1 MMNTETE
8 TTGNEELNQ
17 QPESTE
23 IIDLE
28 VEAGH
33 VDYSQYGKKELVQ
46 LVEGLLKESDMRKT
60 DEVLRHAKPVFDEL
74 RESERTEAL
83 ERFTAEGG
91 EKDDFDYKP
100 DELSQRFELAV
111 RQLRERKNSYMK
123 DQEKSRE
130 KNLQDKQALLEQL
143 RQLVDSEETN
153 VSLGALKKVQ
163 DEWKRIG
170 PVPSAQ
176 SRDLWANYH
185 ALIERFYS
193 NRSIYFELKELD
205 RKKNL
210 EAKQDIVDKAE
221 KLAAQETSPNVIRE
235 LNDLHEEY
243 KHVGPVPKEDQETL
257 WQRFKAASDVI
268 YSRRKEQ
275 LETQRKEQEQNVG
288 AKLALCEEA
297 EKYAAFQSDK
307 IAEWNDQTRQIL
319 DLQKRWEASGFLP
332 RDKAKEINK
341 RFWAA
346 FKGFFHHKNEF
357 FRRLEAYREDNLRRK
372 TSLCEQVEAL
382 KDSENVEATADKIKA
397 YQLEWKEIGPVPEKQ
412 REAIFERFK
421 QACDAFFD
429 RRREQRNSTDREFEK
444 NFAVKSEI
452 CDKIEKMAAE
462 KSPDMAAFNALRDQW
477 EQTGFVPRKNLHAI
491 QQRYANAVQLFLQNT
506 GGLSDKD
513 RERMQ
518 LSAEVNLSRQNPA
531 AMKNVQKKEQ
541 QLRKR
546 ISQLENDIAV
556 WRNNLEFFANSKGA
570 NQLRT
575 EYQSKIK
582 SAEDEITG
590 LKKQVQM
597 FYDA

>member
-23 IIDLE
+23 MLE
-28 VEAGH
+28 LEAESGH

-46 LVEGLLKESDMRKT
+46 LVEGLLKETDMRKA

-74 RESERTEAL
+74 RESERAEAL
-83 ERFTAEGG
+83 ERFVAEGG

-100 DELSQRFELAV
+100 DEFSQRFEQAV
-111 RQLRERKNSYMK
+111 RQLRDRKTSYMK

-130 KNLQDKQALLEQL
+130 KNLADKQALLEQL

-210 EAKQDIVDKAE
+210 EAKQDIVEKAE

-243 KHVGPVPKEDQETL
+243 KHVGPVPKDDQEAL

-275 LETQRKEQEQNVG
+275 LEVQRKEQEQNVG
-288 AKLALCEEA
+288 VKVTLCEEA

-357 FRRLEAYREDNLRRK
+357 FRRLEAYREENLRRK
-372 TSLCEQVEAL
+372 TTLCEQVEAL
-382 KDSENVEATADKIKA
+382 KDSDNVEATADKIKA

-462 KSPDMAAFNALRDQW
+462 KSSDMAAFNALRDQW

-491 QQRYANAVQLFLQNT
+491 QQRYANAVQSFLQNT

-582 SAEDEITG
+582 SAEDEIG
-590 LKKQVQM
+590 NLKKQVQV

>member
-23 IIDLE
+23 MLE
-28 VEAGH
+28 LEAEAGH

-46 LVEGLLKESDMRKT
+46 LVEGLLKETDLRKA

-74 RESERTEAL
+74 RESERNEAL
-83 ERFTAEGG
+83 ERFVAEGG

-100 DELSQRFELAV
+100 DEFSQRFEQAV
-111 RQLRERKNSYMK
+111 RQLRDRKTSYMK

-130 KNLQDKQALLEQL
+130 KNLADKQSLLEQL

-221 KLAAQETSPNVIRE
+221 KLAAQDTSPNVIRE

-243 KHVGPVPKEDQETL
+243 KHVGPVPKDDQESL

-275 LETQRKEQEQNVG
+275 LEVQRKEQEQNVG
-288 AKLALCEEA
+288 TKVALCEEA

-357 FRRLEAYREDNLRRK
+357 FRRLEAYREENLRRK
-372 TSLCEQVEAL
+372 TALCEQVEAL
-382 KDSENVEATADKIKA
+382 KDSDNVEATADKIKA

-477 EQTGFVPRKNLHAI
+477 DQTGFVPRKNLHAI
-491 QQRYANAVQLFLQNT
+491 QQRYANAVQSFLQNT

>member
-1 MMNTETE
+1 MNTETE

-28 VEAGH
+28 GEAGH

-46 LVEGLLKESDMRKT
+46 LVEGLLKETDMRKT

-74 RESERTEAL
+74 RETERNEAL

-100 DELSQRFELAV
+100 DELTQRFEQAV
-111 RQLRERKNSYMK
+111 RQLRERKTSYMK

-130 KNLQDKQALLEQL
+130 KNLADKQALLEQL

-221 KLAAQETSPNVIRE
+221 KLAAQDTSPNVIRE

-243 KHVGPVPKEDQETL
+243 KHVGPVPKEDQEAL

-288 AKLALCEEA
+288 TKLALCEEA

-372 TSLCEQVEAL
+372 TALCEQVEAL

-397 YQLEWKEIGPVPEKQ
+397 YQQEWKEIGPVPEKQ

-444 NFAVKSEI
+444 NFAIKSEI
-452 CDKIEKMAAE
+452 CDKIEQMAAE
-462 KSPDMAAFNALRDQW
+462 KSADMAAFNALRDQW

-491 QQRYANAVQLFLQNT
+491 QQRYANAVQSFLQNT
-506 GGLSDKD
+506 QGLSDKD

-546 ISQLENDIAV
+546 ITQLENDIAV

-570 NQLRT
+570 DKLRT

-582 SAEDEITG
+582 SAEDEISN
-590 LKKQVQM
+590 LKKQVQL
-597 FYDA
+597 FYEA

>member
-23 IIDLE
+23 MLDLE
-28 VEAGH
+28 AEAGH

-46 LVEGLLKESDMRKT
+46 LVEGLLKENDLRKT

-74 RESERTEAL
+74 RESERAEAL
-83 ERFTAEGG
+83 ERFIAGGG

-100 DELSQRFELAV
+100 DELSQRFEQAV
-111 RQLRERKNSYMK
+111 RGLRDRKTSYMK

-130 KNLQDKQALLEQL
+130 KNLHDKQSLLEQL

-243 KHVGPVPKEDQETL
+243 KHVGPVPKDDQEAL

-275 LETQRKEQEQNVG
+275 LEVQRKEQEQNVG
-288 AKLALCEEA
+288 AKVALCEEA
-297 EKYAAFQSDK
+297 EKYAGFGSDK

-357 FRRLEAYREDNLRRK
+357 FRRLEAYREENLRRK

-382 KDSENVEATADKIKA
+382 KDSDNVEATADKIKA

-444 NFAVKSEI
+444 NFTAKSEI
-452 CDKIEKMAAE
+452 CDKIERMSAE
-462 KSPDMAAFNALRDQW
+462 KSSDMAAFNALRDQW

-491 QQRYANAVQLFLQNT
+491 QQRYANAVQSFLQNT
-506 GGLSDKD
+506 SGLSDRD

-518 LSAEVNLSRQNPA
+518 VSAEVNLSRQNPA

-546 ISQLENDIAV
+546 ITQLENDIAL

-575 EYQSKIK
+575 EYQSKIQ
-582 SAEDEITG
+582 SAEDEITS
-590 LKKQVQM
+590 LKKQVQL